1 MCHSLNNDVSI
12 EHIEALDPKQCSK
25 DIGVMNIK
33 IITPREN
40 KEVCCMWCTIIFKLV
55 GATRYN
61 FIFIYEHYFEVNG
74 NWWCQLW
81 KCTFTKCNQICL
93 DKLKIQ
99 LKQMDESCSCSFRH
113 LIIVLSSR
121 FFKISLFIHSKPFD
135 TICFL
140 R

>member
-1 MCHSLNNDVSI
+1 MCHGLNNDVNI

-25 DIGVMNIK
+25 DIGVT
-33 IITPREN
+33 TPSEN

-61 FIFIYEHYFEVNG
+61 FIFIYEHYFESNG
-74 NWWCQLW
+74 NWWHQLW
-81 KCTFTKCNQICL
+81 KCIFTKCNQICL
-93 DKLKIQ
+93 GRSRIQ
-99 LKQMDESCSCSFRH
+99 LKQMDESCSCSFKH
-113 LIIVLSSR
+113 LIIVMSCR
-121 FFKISLFIHSKPFD
+121 FFKISLYIHSKPLD